1 MSALTGVR
9 VVHLSALGPIPFAV
23 MLLADLGA
31 DVVRIDRASAPPDL
45 TGLNLQDDPRTR
57 GQRGIG
63 IDLKH
68 HEGVELARQLIDQAD
83 VFLEGMR
90 PGAAERLGLG
100 PTEMTARNDR
110 LIYGR
115 MTGWGQDGQRARE
128 AGHDINYLSIAGAL
142 YPIGPASAPPAV
154 PLNLVGDFGGG
165 GAYLAMGVLAALFQ
179 RTVSGQGQVIDCAM
193 VDGAASLTAMFHGML
208 ATSTWTDDR
217 EANLIDGGA
226 PFYRTYATSDDKY
239 VAVGA
244 LEPKFYAEMM
254 GGLGLDITE
263 WPQGDRARWPQQQAR
278 MAEVFAS
285 ATRDHWT
292 RLFAGRDAC
301 VTPVLTLTE
310 AAAAPELRDRGT
322 FVEWDG
328 LAQPAPA
335 PRLSASPP
343 VRRPR
348 SRWCGDTDEVL
359 AELGH
364 DGTSIAR
371 LRADGVV
378 A

>member
-1 MSALTGVR
+1 LNGIR
-9 VVHLSALGPIPFAV
+9 VVHLAALGPIPFAA

-31 DVVRIDRASAPPDL
+31 DVVRIDRSSSPPDL
-45 TGLNLQDDPRTR
+45 TGLDLQDDPRTR

-63 IDLKH
+63 IDLKRP
-68 HEGVELARQLIDQAD
+68 EGTELARRLVDTAD

-90 PGAAERLGLG
+90 PGAVERLGLG
-100 PTEMTARNDR
+100 PTELTDRNDR

-115 MTGWGQDGQRARE
+115 MTGWGQSGPRALR

-142 YPIGPASAPPAV
+142 HPIGPSDAPPAV
-154 PLNLVGDFGGG
+154 PLNLVGDYGGG
-165 GAYLAMGVLAALFQ
+165 GTYLVMGVLAALFA
-179 RTVSGQGQVIDCAM
+179 RTASGRGQVVDCAM
-193 VDGAASLTAMFHGML
+193 VDGVASLTAMFHGML
-208 ATSTWTDDR
+208 ATSTWTDER

-226 PFYRTYATSDDKY
+226 PFYRTYATSDGRY

-244 LEPKFYAEMM
+244 MESKFYAELMD
-254 GGLGLDITE
+254 GLGLDLAE
-263 WPQGDRARWPQQQAR
+263 WPQADRARWPQQSAR
-278 MAEVFAS
+278 MAAIFAGR
-285 ATRDHWT
+285 TRDHWT
-292 RLFAGRDAC
+292 DLFAGRDAC
-301 VTPVLTLTE
+301 VTPVLTLAE

-328 LAQPAPA
+328 LVQPAPA

-343 VRRPR
+343 RRRPR
-348 SRWCGDTDEVL
+348 SHWCGNTDELL

-364 DGTSIAR
+364 DGASIAR
-371 LRADGVV
+371 LRAGGIV